1 MLETVCNFVSILF
14 SAAYSSRPMIMLL
27 IVLLQQFSCLESDGT
42 TESEMMQV
50 LQRTGL
56 TSLSHLQI
64 LPMHFC
70 IWACG
75 SA

>member
-14 SAAYSSRPMIMLL
+14 SAACSSMIMLL

-50 LQRTGL
+50 LKRTGL

-64 LPMHFC
+64 LAMHFC

>member
-14 SAAYSSRPMIMLL
+14 SAACSSMIMLL